1 MVETKAWN
9 AIRDA
14 VVATLYVQDTRV
26 VAISHMLNDSVEPTL
41 DMLKDIEVDQKL
53 PYPSKGQT

>member
-1 MVETKAWN
+1 MVETKVCN
-9 AIRDA
+9 AI
-14 VVATLYVQDTRV
+14 QDRV
-26 VAISHMLNDSVEPTL
+26 VAISHMLNDSFEPIL

>member
-1 MVETKAWN
+1 MVETKVCN
-9 AIRDA
+9 AIQDR

-26 VAISHMLNDSVEPTL
+26 VAISHMLNDSFEPIL